1 MFFAELN
8 RVCNVK
14 NLIIF
19 NAEAIFM
26 VVIAHVIYIIQVV
39 SGKKQQVANCCLF
52 SSWLAKLPFGLAVLS
67 FAVARVLSLP
77 NLYFFVQSQIFSEQE
92 LALNTIVT

>member
-19 NAEAIFM
+19 NAEAIFT
-26 VVIAHVIYIIQVV
+26 VVIALVIYNMQVV
-39 SGKKQQVANCCLF
+39 SGKKKQVADCCLF

-67 FAVARVLSLP
+67 FAVARALSLP
-77 NLYFFVQSQIFSEQE
+77 NLYFLCNHKYFQ
-92 LALNTIVT
+92 NKN

>member
-19 NAEAIFM
+19 NAEAIFT
-26 VVIAHVIYIIQVV
+26 VVIALVIYNMQVV
-39 SGKKQQVANCCLF
+39 SGKK
-52 SSWLAKLPFGLAVLS
+52 
-67 FAVARVLSLP
+67 
-77 NLYFFVQSQIFSEQE
+77 
-92 LALNTIVT
+92 

>member
-19 NAEAIFM
+19 NAEAIFR
-26 VVIAHVIYIIQVV
+26 VVIALVIYNMQVV
-39 SGKKQQVANCCLF
+39 SRKKQQVANCCLF
-52 SSWLAKLPFGLAVLS
+52 SSGLAELPFGSILS
-67 FAVARVLSLP
+67 FAVARALSLP

-92 LALNTIVT
+92 LA